1 MMFAALAEKAS
12 IINREESV
20 MLDTLV
26 VGAGLCGLSLASKL
40 QFAGRDYLLVEAR
53 TRLGGRIETVR
64 TPAGAAHDL
73 GPGWFWPETQPRI
86 TRLLADLGL
95 SCFEQHD
102 SGTNLHL
109 SSGDGSPEPLQQ
121 RGVHN
126 GAQRV
131 TGGMRS
137 LVDALAQR
145 LAIERMR
152 MGYELTRLVD
162 HGDFVEAHCWTGAET
177 VVLSARHVVLALPP
191 RLVDER
197 IAFVPALDAA
207 TGQALRATP
216 TWMSA
221 QAKALAGF
229 DSAFWRESGLSGN
242 AFVTHAQAVL
252 GEIFDAS
259 PAGAESGALGG
270 FVCLPPTVRKAYKA
284 VLPMMISSQF
294 AQLYG
299 PRVADD
305 SDFHLR
311 DWADEG
317 FTCSALDAAGSNEH
331 PEDAVAALAQTYWAG
346 KLHLAGTETA
356 TQGAGYLE
364 GALDAAAR
372 VWLQIAGERPLADEE
387 LEIMH
392 NTTNAQSLSAFAD
405 WVGTQREVAI
415 NAYRQGLTRA
425 LSTQQYEQITQRV
438 VLDVAETLYAEAIA
452 KLGSLPFETRDVAVD
467 KGRSALTPSVLQA
480 FVGFSDALLTS
491 AVTHNAT
498 SCAISNFPAEHD
510 PDAEYLQGIRR
521 DLAAAWREF
530 ALAVNERMLS
540 GAESVTG

>member
-1 MMFAALAEKAS
+1 
-12 IINREESV
+12 

-53 TRLGGRIETVR
+53 TRLGGRIETFR
-64 TPAGAAHDL
+64 SASGQALDL

-86 TRLLADLGL
+86 TRLLSDLGL
-95 SCFEQHD
+95 SSFAQHD

-109 SSGDGSPEPLQQ
+109 ASGDGSPEALQQ

-131 TGGMRS
+131 TGGMRT

-145 LAIERMR
+145 LAVERMR

-162 HGDFVEAHCWTGAET
+162 HGDFIEAHCWTGAET
-177 VVLSARHVVLALPP
+177 VVLSARHVVLAMPP

-197 IAFVPALDAA
+197 IAFVPALAA
-207 TGQALRATP
+207 GLTETLRATP

-221 QAKALAGF
+221 QAKALAAF
-229 DSAFWRESGLSGN
+229 DSAFWRDAGLSGN

-259 PAGAESGALGG
+259 PVAGEGGALGG
-270 FVCLPPTVRKAYKA
+270 FFCLPPSVRKAYKA
-284 VLPMMISSQF
+284 VLPMMASSQF

-299 PRVADD
+299 PAAADD
-305 SDFHLR
+305 AELHLR

-317 FTCSALDAAGSNEH
+317 FTCSALDAAGRNEH
-331 PEDAVAALAQTYWAG
+331 PEDAVAALAEPYWDG
-346 KLHLAGTETA
+346 KLHLAGSETA
-356 TQGAGYLE
+356 SLGAGYLE

-372 VWLQIAGERPLADEE
+372 VWQQLAGERPLGDKV
-387 LEIMH
+387 LTIMH
-392 NTTNAQSLSAFAD
+392 TSNNEQCLNQFAT
-405 WVGTQREVAI
+405 WVAAQREAAI
-415 NAYRQGLTRA
+415 AAYKQGLTRA

-438 VLDVAETLYAEAIA
+438 VIDVVEKLYATALQQLA
-452 KLGSLPFETRDVAVD
+452 GLPFETREVAVE
-467 KGRSALTPSVLQA
+467 KGRSALTPALLQS
-480 FVGFSDALLTS
+480 FVGFSDALLTA

-540 GAESVTG
+540 DTAFSAPALKTALS